1 MLLTPLFCYDI
12 LLSIIYY
19 LLEVGMTGTNIK
31 NSSKGSKSISVP
43 TLLRMP
49 LYYSCLKAA
58 RRPGMENVSC
68 SYIALKLDLTPIQV
82 RKDFESFGAKGRPK
96 IGYSV
101 DDLIDLISGELG
113 YDNTSEAFLVGTGNL
128 GKALLGYP
136 SFKEYGLDII
146 AGFDRDESVTD
157 TKIHGKPVLPIGK
170 FKELSRR
177 MGIRIGVITVPGE
190 QAQMIADM
198 MVESGM
204 EAIWNFAPVHLD
216 VPDEV
221 IVENVNMA
229 SSLAV
234 LSNKLIRKM

>member
-1 MLLTPLFCYDI
+1 MAEATI
-12 LLSIIYY
+12 
-19 LLEVGMTGTNIK
+19 EK
-31 NSSKGSKSISVP
+31 SSKGSKSISVP

-49 LYYSCLKAA
+49 LYYSYLKAA
-58 RRPGMENVSC
+58 KRSGMEHVSC
-68 SYIALKLDLTPIQV
+68 SSIARKLDLTPIQV

-96 IGYSV
+96 VGYSV
-101 DDLIDLISGELG
+101 KDLMDLISRELG

-136 SFKEYGLDII
+136 AFKEYGLDII

-157 TKIHGKPVLPIGK
+157 TKIQGKPVLPIGK

-177 MGIRIGVITVPGE
+177 MGIRIGIIAVPRE
-190 QAQMIADM
+190 QAQLIADM
-198 MVESGM
+198 MVESGI

-216 VPDEV
+216 VPDET